1 MTLVDS
7 PSTTDAQAASE
18 AKAQAFLHQ
27 IVGDWGATIGTALVV
42 IGDKLGLYDAL
53 KAAGPLTSA
62 ELARFTNT
70 NERYCREWLLA
81 QAAGGYL
88 DYDSTTRTY
97 SLPPEHAAVLGAVI
111 GGFQMMN
118 ALTRAEPRIVEAF
131 KTGGGMAWGEHDL
144 DVFEGCERFFRPG
157 YEQNLV
163 ASWIP
168 GLTGIEAKLQVGA
181 RVADIGCGHGAST
194 LIMAQAYP
202 KARIVGFD
210 SHAGSIEHARRAA
223 GPALSDRISFDVA
236 DAASYGGPAEGYDL
250 ITLFDCL
257 HDMVDPV
264 GALRHA
270 AERLA
275 PGGSVMMVEPMAGE
289 TIESNLNPV
298 GRVYAGASVLVC
310 TPNSMAGG
318 GLALGTVASEASLR
332 EVAFQA
338 GLRSFRRVTETPFN
352 RIFELRH

>member
-1 MTLVDS
+1 MTLTDDR
-7 PSTTDAQAASE
+7 TTDAQAASE

-27 IVGDWGATIGTALVV
+27 IVGDWGATLGSALVV

-62 ELARFTNT
+62 ELARCTGT

-88 DYDSTTRTY
+88 EYDPAAGRY

-131 KTGGGMAWGEHDL
+131 KSGGGMAWGEHDA

-157 YEQNLV
+157 YEAHLV
-163 ASWIP
+163 SAWIP
-168 GLTGIEAKLQVGA
+168 ALTGIEAKLRAGGQ
-181 RVADIGCGHGAST
+181 VADVGCGHGAST
-194 LIMAQAYP
+194 LIMADAFP
-202 KARIVGFD
+202 NTRLAGFD
-210 SHAGSIEHARRAA
+210 SHAGSIEKAKQAA
-223 GPALSDRISFDVA
+223 GAKLGARVRFEVA
-236 DAASYGGPAEGYDL
+236 DATSYGGPAEGYDL
-250 ITLFDCL
+250 IALFDCL
-257 HDMVDPV
+257 HDMVDPI

-275 PGGSVMMVEPMAGE
+275 HGGSILMVEPMAGE
-289 TIESNLNPV
+289 TIADNLNPV
-298 GRVYAGASVLVC
+298 GRVYASASVLVC
-310 TPNSMAGG
+310 TPSSMSGG

-338 GLRSFRRVTETPFN
+338 GLGSFRRVAETPFN